1 MPEQCTVEDAKGNR
15 CEREVRADGLCA
27 PHYKRKLRNG
37 TPGQV
42 HIGKARTSGCREKGC
57 KGAHWRQGRCRVHYL
72 ENLLRSG
79 GADPKDLPR
88 LLAELEEARAERDR
102 A

>member
-1 MPEQCTVEDAKGNR
+1 MPEQCKVEDSKSR
-15 CEREVRADGLCA
+15 CSRDAFVDGLCE
-27 PHYKRKLRNG
+27 PHYKRKRRNG

-42 HIGKARTSGCREKGC
+42 RIGPRRTKGCREKGC
-57 KGAHWRQGRCRVHYL
+57 TGAHWRQGRCRVHYL
-72 ENLLRSG
+72 ENVLKK

-88 LLAELEEARAERDR
+88 LLAELEEARAERED